1 MKTSNWL
8 VWLSVLIAALAAVAA
23 LAGLLAH
30 DSGAPFAFTTVRGE
44 TVQMWG
50 QGLYRYEIVR
60 NGPGFRGTDLFI
72 LVVAVPLLLGCA
84 WLYRRGSLRGGLL
97 LTGLLGYFLY
107 NAASE
112 TFGYAYNNAFLVYLA
127 TFTASLFAFI
137 LACTVFNLRDLAGH
151 FTADLPR
158 RGLATYLLVLGGSLI
173 LVWAGL
179 DILPALLAGK
189 TPPLNGY
196 TTLPTHALDM
206 GVIAPAAI
214 IAAALLLR
222 RAPAGYLLTAIMVIM
237 GSVLGAA
244 VLVLTGAQMLAGTLT
259 TAETMAFGA
268 PFLVLTVFSLW
279 CTASLFRHVTDAH
292 RPVSAPRRSFRP
304 VGR

>member
-1 MKTSNWL
+1 MRVSTWL
-8 VWLSVLIAALAAVAA
+8 VALAALIAALAVVAA
-23 LAGLLAH
+23 LAGLLVQ
-30 DSGAPFAFTTVRGE
+30 DPGAPFAFTTVRGE

-60 NGPGFRGTDLFI
+60 NGPGFKGTDLFM
-72 LVVAVPLLLGCA
+72 LVVAVPLLLYCA
-84 WLYRRGSLRGGLL
+84 WLYRCGSLRGGLL
-97 LTGLLGYFLY
+97 LTGVLGYFLY

-112 TFGYAYNNAFLVYLA
+112 TFGYAYNTVFLVYLA

-137 LACTVFNLRDLAGH
+137 LACTVFDLRALADH

-158 RGLATYLLVLGGSLI
+158 RGLAAFLFVLGGSLI

-179 DILPALLAGK
+179 DILPALLAGQA
-189 TPPLNGY
+189 PALNGY

-214 IAAALLLR
+214 VAGVLLLR
-222 RAPAGYLLTAIMVIM
+222 RAPVGYLLTASMLIM
-237 GSVLGAA
+237 GSILGPA

-268 PFLVLTVFSLW
+268 PFVVLTVFSLW
-279 CTASLFRHVTDAH
+279 CTAILFRHFTDSS
-292 RPVSAPRRSFRP
+292 RPAPAPRRAVRP

>member
-8 VWLSVLIAALAAVAA
+8 VGLSVIIAALAVVAA
-23 LAGLLAH
+23 LAGLLVQAP
-30 DSGAPFAFTTVRGE
+30 GAPFAFTTVRGE
-44 TVQMWG
+44 TVYMWG

-60 NGPGFRGTDLFI
+60 NGPGFKGTDLFI
-72 LVVAVPLLLGCA
+72 LVVAVPLLLFCT

-97 LTGLLGYFLY
+97 LTGVLGYLLY

-112 TFGYAYNNAFLVYLA
+112 TFGYAYNNVFLVYLA

-137 LACTVFNLRDLAGH
+137 LACTLFDLRDLAGH

-158 RGLATYLLVLGGSLI
+158 RGLATFLFALGGSLI

-179 DILPALLAGK
+179 DIVPALLAGK
-189 TPPLNGY
+189 APPLNGS

-206 GVIAPAAI
+206 GVIAPAAVV
-214 IAAALLLR
+214 AAVLLLR
-222 RAPAGYLLTAIMVIM
+222 RAPVGYLLTAIMVIM
-237 GSVLGAA
+237 GSVLGPA

-259 TAETMAFGA
+259 TAEMMAFGA
-268 PFLVLTVFSLW
+268 PFVVLTVFSLW
-279 CTASLFRHVTDAH
+279 CTVVLFRHFSEADQ
-292 RPVSAPRRSFRP
+292 PAPRPALRP